1 MNYQGKHYTRV
12 VTISCQPKSHKKTIN
27 LGKIYQKKLERQVHK
42 EVEGIFSQLGVS
54 PRTIREVLEMQ
65 YPALD
70 VVQEKPIKKFKPK
83 RKRKFINDKRSS

>member
-1 MNYQGKHYTRV
+1 MNHQGKHYTKV
-12 VTISCQPKSHKKTIN
+12 VSISCQPKLNKKPFN

-70 VVQEKPIKKFKPK
+70 VVQEKPINKFKQK
-83 RKRKFINDKRSS
+83 RNRKFIK

>member
-12 VTISCQPKSHKKTIN
+12 VKISCQPKSHKKTIN

-83 RKRKFINDKRSS
+83 RKRKFIK

>member
-1 MNYQGKHYTRV
+1 MNYQGKHYTKV
-12 VTISCQPKSHKKTIN
+12 VSISCQPKLSKKSFN

-42 EVEGIFSQLGVS
+42 EVESIFSQLGVS

-83 RKRKFINDKRSS
+83 RKRKFIK

>member
-1 MNYQGKHYTRV
+1 MNHQGKHYTRV
-12 VTISCQPKSHKKTIN
+12 VTISCQPKLNKKVIN

-70 VVQEKPIKKFKPK
+70 VVQEKTVKKFKQK
-83 RKRKFINDKRSS
+83 RKKKYIK